1 MPRSFP
7 RRLALARLDRVRVI
21 PAVTN
26 CWCRRAE
33 HTSRKGTKKRG
44 GVKSR
49 KGTHPRNLMRVP
61 IGENMNVRP
70 IAASLL
76 NSFGNEVAQSVIFGD
91 CFTHLHGSR
100 FPLSV

>member
-1 MPRSFP
+1 
-7 RRLALARLDRVRVI
+7 
-21 PAVTN
+21 
-26 CWCRRAE
+26 
-33 HTSRKGTKKRG
+33 
-44 GVKSR
+44 
-49 KGTHPRNLMRVP
+49 MRVP